1 MKRYLLVLLVAVI
14 SINTN
19 LSNAQYSAT
28 QNNSFEISELRLNDL
43 AIDKDKK
50 PAKNKVY
57 PSAGFNTGVASIDGQ
72 VGFAF
77 GAFAELRSGQVS
89 LIPQIN
95 YWNADKQTDFEL
107 GIVSQFYITS
117 TAVAPFVDFGLGV
130 NFYDSDS
137 LSFTKA
143 SLIAGAGLEFK
154 NLSKSFNLMI
164 DAKYKLIASSTG
176 NIPCFIITAGLK
188 FPFH

>member
-1 MKRYLLVLLVAVI
+1 MLVMVV
-14 SINTN
+14 SIFGKE
-19 LSNAQYSAT
+19 SIAQYSSS
-28 QNNSFEISELRLNDL
+28 NNQGFEISDLKSGNADLNS
-43 AIDKDKK
+43 DKK
-50 PAKNKVY
+50 SSKNKLH

-77 GAFAELRSGQVS
+77 GAFAELRAGQVS

-107 GIVSQFYITS
+107 GVVSQFYLTS
-117 TAVAPFVDFGLGV
+117 TAVAPYVDFGLGV
-130 NFYDSDS
+130 NFYDNDS

-143 SLIAGAGLEFK
+143 SLITGVGLEFK
-154 NLSKSFNLMI
+154 NLSKSFNLMV
-164 DAKYKLIASSTG
+164 DGKYKLIASNTG